1 VHDDDPSDGVSAQ
14 LRQYGLAPRKRLGQN
29 FLRDRSYLKRMLD
42 AADVNADDEVLEIG
56 AGTGVLTRALM
67 ERARRVV
74 AVELDDSL
82 MTMLRAELERVPN
95 LELWHANALDF
106 EPSSN
111 FSGPYKL
118 LGNIPYYITG
128 PLVRR
133 YLEIDR
139 KPSVL
144 IVMVQLE
151 VAERIIARPGQ
162 LSVLGVSVQ
171 YYADADLV
179 ARVPAG
185 AFYPVPKVDSA
196 ILRLRPKTS
205 APRVPPQAFFPIV
218 KAGFSM
224 KRKQI
229 ANSLTS
235 GLQMSRPRTQAL
247 LRDAGIEETRR
258 AQTLTVAEWETL
270 TDVIMREPKPVAN

>member
-1 VHDDDPSDGVSAQ
+1 MRDDDSSDGVSAR
-14 LRQYGLAPRKRLGQN
+14 LRHYGLAPRKRLGQH

-42 AADVNADDEVLEIG
+42 AADVSGVDEVLEIG
-56 AGTGVLTRALM
+56 AGTGVLTRALV

-74 AVELDDSL
+74 AIELDDSL
-82 MTMLRAELERVPN
+82 VALLQLELADAPN
-95 LELWHANALDF
+95 LELWHGNALDF
-106 EPSSN
+106 DPSNN

-133 YLEIDR
+133 YLEVER
-139 KPSVL
+139 KPTVL
-144 IVMVQLE
+144 VLMVQLE

-162 LSVLGVSVQ
+162 LSMLGVSVQ

-185 AFYPVPKVDSA
+185 AFVPVPKVDSA
-196 ILRLRPKTS
+196 ILRLKPKTS
-205 APRVPPQAFFPIV
+205 APRVAPQTFFPV
-218 KAGFSM
+218 VRAGFSM

-229 ANSLTS
+229 ANSLSS
-235 GLQMSRPRTQAL
+235 GLQISRPRIQAL
-247 LRDAGIEETRR
+247 LSDAGIEETRR
-258 AQTLTVAEWETL
+258 AQTLSVAEWETL
-270 TDVIMREPKPVAN
+270 TAVIVSESKAVAT